1 MSKTGAGTL
10 IGTPHYMSPEQVK
23 GIGEI
28 DSRSDLWS
36 LAVIAYQA
44 ATGVLPFDSEG
55 VGDLLIKISM
65 DTPKKPSEI
74 NGELPPEFDEWFAKA
89 SAKDPDGRYQTA
101 RELADSLAK
110 VAGLESK
117 PSSRRGALIG
127 NDLDWAAEFTN
138 PGKAIE
144 VEREVL
150 RISAP
155 TPSGK
160 GLLPPVAP
168 EGDIDV
174 VEGSIPPP
182 AMPAVA
188 PAAAAST
195 PAIPRPPR
203 SAKISTGIQRKKS
216 ASTRPGAPM
225 WETSKDS
232 SPSDPVG
239 SGTLLASSSGVSI
252 RPPPELDGSGKRKT
266 LWVIGIAVALGAVV
280 LAATVIQSQLSA
292 SASPASAPTAKPTN
306 DAQAAATDTS
316 AATHGGSASAPTAT
330 TTASAADPEVTKKTT
345 KPNDATGTAHA
356 PTTPYPGHVVT
367 QPNGDIEV
375 WVPLPDKDAPRRR

>member
-1 MSKTGAGTL
+1 
-10 IGTPHYMSPEQVK
+10 
-23 GIGEI
+23 
-28 DSRSDLWS
+28 
-36 LAVIAYQA
+36 
-44 ATGVLPFDSEG
+44 
-55 VGDLLIKISM
+55 
-65 DTPKKPSEI
+65 
-74 NGELPPEFDEWFAKA
+74 
-89 SAKDPDGRYQTA
+89 
-101 RELADSLAK
+101 
-110 VAGLESK
+110 
-117 PSSRRGALIG
+117 
-127 NDLDWAAEFTN
+127 
-138 PGKAIE
+138 
-144 VEREVL
+144 
-150 RISAP
+150 
-155 TPSGK
+155 
-160 GLLPPVAP
+160 
-168 EGDIDV
+168 
-174 VEGSIPPP
+174 
-182 AMPAVA
+182 
-188 PAAAAST
+188 
-195 PAIPRPPR
+195 
-203 SAKISTGIQRKKS
+203 
-216 ASTRPGAPM
+216 M

-345 KPNDATGTAHA
+345 KPNDGTGTAHA